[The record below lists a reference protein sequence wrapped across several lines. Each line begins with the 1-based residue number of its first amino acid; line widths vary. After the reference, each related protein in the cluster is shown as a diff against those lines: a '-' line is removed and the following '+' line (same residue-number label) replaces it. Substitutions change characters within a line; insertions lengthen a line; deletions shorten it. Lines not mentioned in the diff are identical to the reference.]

1 MASKRKNQDPDGL
14 HIHTRGN
21 RDMGYHY
28 SRQERLSLES
38 APPPRLDGSF
48 FRRNRHLTIIRLDLL
63 VLVILFFAL
72 RTFVLGGHD
81 RARLAG
87 YQVTLRG
94 FPYEE
99 VVLASVSIKRISKK
113 PAGEYARIH
122 VRFVL
127 AEGGEAVEVDA
138 LLPNRPGEETV
149 LRQAIP
155 ASGKAETLSAE
166 LVLSGGESQTERK
179 DRLSSDLEW

>member
-1 MASKRKNQDPDGL
+1 
-14 HIHTRGN
+14 
-21 RDMGYHY
+21 MGYHY
-28 SRQERLSLES
+28 NRRERLSMES

-48 FRRNRHLTIIRLDLL
+48 FRRNRHLAIILLDLL

-72 RTFVLGGHD
+72 RIFVPGGHD

-99 VVLASVSIKRISKK
+99 VVLASVSVKRISKK
-113 PAGEYARIH
+113 PAGDYESIQ
-122 VRFVL
+122 VRFAL
-127 AEGGEAVEVDA
+127 AEDGEAVEVDA
-138 LLPNRPGEETV
+138 FLPNRPGEETV
-149 LRQAIP
+149 LRRAVP
-155 ASGKAETLSAE
+155 AAGKAETLFAE
-166 LVLSGGESQTERK
+166 LILSGGESREERK